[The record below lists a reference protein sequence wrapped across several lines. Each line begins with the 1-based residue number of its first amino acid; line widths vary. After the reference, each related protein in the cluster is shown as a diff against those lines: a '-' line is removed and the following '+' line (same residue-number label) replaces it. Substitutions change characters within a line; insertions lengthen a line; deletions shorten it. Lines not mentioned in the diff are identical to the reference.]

1 MATRDFFVIAPLC
14 LPILFYLALLSWL
27 FAKAAGRRV
36 ASLRLRA
43 KNSFLFVGILSYF
56 LVVVNAVVGYG
67 VQTFAPDDLLRPI
80 TRAQFVLDDGLL
92 LVVAVALPIGLAL
105 GTVPATGELLF
116 RTAYPAFLKLR
127 DRIEARRWQLVGSGR
142 LRQLTRALY
151 HANGAAELLA
161 MSDSERARTV
171 AAVELASI
179 LADPLEEAPEITP
192 ANSRRL
198 LGLQRELLH
207 DERLAGLLAWSKSL
221 DRGLSERCERADD
234 PLHDALEAALVFIG
248 NGLQA
253 EDSAERFDGA
263 PWFHLA
269 AVAAEA
275 AAIVPSGNVRPGTF
289 IAELTRRRVARAY
302 QEAAT
307 RPATTASH
315 G

>member
-1 MATRDFFVIAPLC
+1 MIWPVPIFDPFARMATRDFLVIAPLC

-234 PLHDALEAALVFIG
+234 PLHDALDVCC
-248 NGLQA
+248 
-253 EDSAERFDGA
+253 
-263 PWFHLA
+263 
-269 AVAAEA
+269 
-275 AAIVPSGNVRPGTF
+275 
-289 IAELTRRRVARAY
+289 
-302 QEAAT
+302 
-307 RPATTASH
+307 
-315 G
+315 